1 MLLAWINLIVYYVA
15 WIGWFYLYMISLQ
28 PKKFESKFGEETWK
42 KCASY
47 RKMALYPAAVQIIC
61 YIFWFFLPVEPAR
74 WSIAATYLP
83 AILIALGMTAV
94 FAPIMIKGTRDAG
107 KETLVPSKETTMY
120 GGIYK
125 YLRHPQVLGEWPLFV
140 AMAFG
145 TNSWLMVIISLIFVV
160 ITAPL
165 MVYLEEI
172 DLVKRFGDSY
182 QNYQKQTHALIPKF
196 TSN

>member
-1 MLLAWINLIVYYVA
+1 M
-15 WIGWFYLYMISLQ
+15 
-28 PKKFESKFGEETWK
+28 KFESKFGEETWK

-47 RKMALYPAAVQIIC
+47 RKMAIYPAILQFVC
-61 YIFWFFLPVEPAR
+61 LFLWFFFPVEPAR
-74 WSIAATYLP
+74 WSIASTHLP
-83 AILIALGMTAV
+83 SILIALGITAV
-94 FAPIMIKGTRDAG
+94 FAPIMIKGTIDAG

-125 YLRHPQVLGEWPLFV
+125 YLRHPQVLGEWPLFL
-140 AMAFG
+140 AMAFC
-145 TNSWLMVIISLIFVV
+145 TNSWLMVIISLIIVV

-172 DLVKRFGDSY
+172 DLVKRFGESY

-196 TSN
+196 FSN